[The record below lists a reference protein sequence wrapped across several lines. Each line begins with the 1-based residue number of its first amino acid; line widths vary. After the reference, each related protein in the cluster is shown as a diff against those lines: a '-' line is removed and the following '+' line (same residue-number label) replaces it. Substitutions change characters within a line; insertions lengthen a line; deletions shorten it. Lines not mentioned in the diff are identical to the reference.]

1 MYQEARLEV
10 NTLMVS
16 LLQLSTKGLIL
27 NIYIYIYIL
36 LGGVIKPKFSIS

>member
-16 LLQLSTKGLIL
+16 LLQLSTKGV
-27 NIYIYIYIL
+27 NFNFKYIYTSGRSY
-36 LGGVIKPKFSIS
+36 KT